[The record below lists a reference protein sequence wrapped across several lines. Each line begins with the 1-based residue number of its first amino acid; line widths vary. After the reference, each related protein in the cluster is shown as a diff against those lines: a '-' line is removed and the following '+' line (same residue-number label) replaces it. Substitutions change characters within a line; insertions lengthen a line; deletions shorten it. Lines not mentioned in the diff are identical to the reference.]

1 MKKIFISGII
11 LASFFFVSCHSAD
24 DGKTQHVEKF
34 DSFAIIGKITGQDT
48 GTVYIQHRESDSQK
62 TDSARLDHGYFTF
75 KGKADSV
82 EYCLLGIGKNGEAQY
97 RKGFFLQNGKI
108 SMLIKKDSLADALV
122 SGTPVQD
129 EFNNYEN
136 TVKGLIGVRSTA
148 LDKNYDAARIRND
161 IKTMDSLEK
170 AYDILDIEHKK
181 IVTDYVRAH
190 PSSYISSFEIYR
202 NFSYNPDANQLDSL
216 YKELDASVQ
225 SAYFGRKINDI
236 LRKAKLTAVGQS
248 APDFT
253 LADANG
259 KSVSLASFKGKYVL
273 IDFWAS
279 WCGPCR
285 RENPAVVKA
294 YHQFHDK
301 GFDILGVSLDDTRA
315 DWLEAIKKD
324 DLSWTQVS
332 DLKGWK
338 NDAAIEYGI
347 QGIPMNFLLNP
358 EGKIIAK
365 GLRGEDLA
373 KKLQEVLH

>member
-1 MKKIFISGII
+1 
-11 LASFFFVSCHSAD
+11 
-24 DGKTQHVEKF
+24 
-34 DSFAIIGKITGQDT
+34 
-48 GTVYIQHRESDSQK
+48 
-62 TDSARLDHGYFTF
+62 
-75 KGKADSV
+75 
-82 EYCLLGIGKNGEAQY
+82 
-97 RKGFFLQNGKI
+97 
-108 SMLIKKDSLADALV
+108 
-122 SGTPVQD
+122 
-129 EFNNYEN
+129 
-136 TVKGLIGVRSTA
+136 
-148 LDKNYDAARIRND
+148 
-161 IKTMDSLEK
+161 MDSLEK

-225 SAYFGRKINDI
+225 STYFGRKINDI

-253 LADANG
+253 SADANG

-324 DLSWTQVS
+324 DLSWTQAS